1 MGTEF
6 AEMKNSGLIG
16 FETAPAGLGRAAI
29 GSF

>member
-6 AEMKNSGLIG
+6 AEMKNSGLIC
-16 FETAPAGLGRAAI
+16 FETAPASLGGAAI